1 MSDSFTCPGCGST
14 GSTTRLHVERD
25 GYCDHCGLSA
35 SAIYE
40 IEAVRIR
47 RGDERLKADLEA
59 AIKRVGAAE
68 SERDKLRVRLLR
80 LTEAFEDAMK
90 DER

>member
-14 GSTTRLHVERD
+14 GSTTRRQVEQD
-25 GYCDHCGLSA
+25 GRCGHCGLSA
-35 SAIYE
+35 DAIYE

-59 AIKRVGAAE
+59 AIKRAGAAE
-68 SERDKLRVRLLR
+68 SERDKLSDRLRR
-80 LTEAFEDAMK
+80 LTEAFEDVMK